1 MPSASMTPAGFIP
14 PPLGINYATALD
26 PSIKFLVIGTACS
39 ATLIPLLVV
48 LFFFSNSS
56 IRRQPVFILN
66 VLMIAL
72 GLCEGAINIY
82 NQVCPGSSCQCE
94 LDS

>member
-1 MPSASMTPAGFIP
+1 MSSASATAPGFTP
-14 PPLGINYATALD
+14 PPPGLNYAAALD

-39 ATLIPLLVV
+39 ATLVPLLFV

-56 IRRQPVFILN
+56 VRRQPVFILN

-72 GLCEGAINIY
+72 GLCEGVINIF
-82 NQVCPGSSCQCE
+82 NQVRLSQSSRSG
-94 LDS
+94 LDL